1 MKLSGGELI
10 TGLDVGSTKVTVV
23 VGEVKNGM
31 VEVIGTGSSPSGGVK
46 KGVVVNIEKTVE
58 SIKDAIRHAEVNSG
72 VSIKGV
78 YAGISGRHMSNI
90 PSNGIIAVKEKEI
103 NQKEIDRVLD
113 AARAI
118 PTPFDREILH
128 VIPSGYAVNG
138 ENGISDPLGMEGVRL
153 EANVQIIVGAA
164 TSVHNLVKSC
174 QKSGLEVIETVFIPV
189 ATADA
194 ILSRDEK
201 NLGVAIVDIGG
212 GTTDIA
218 IFSGG
223 SVCHVAVLPVG
234 GNNFTNDIAIG
245 LRTLACESEKIKI
258 RYGCSMMSLVHEDEE
273 IEVGYGGERLRRK
286 IPRRYLIEIIQ
297 PRAEELF
304 ELIRDE
310 IESSGYSGLL
320 TSGIVLTGG
329 SVAMEG
335 MDIMAENILN
345 MPVRT
350 GSPVGI
356 RGVSEV
362 GKPEFA
368 AGMGL
373 VLYGAQGILEEERER
388 NDGALNG
395 VISRVKEWA
404 TTAFHM

>member
-1 MKLSGGELI
+1 MKLRGGELI

-58 SIKDAIRHAEVNSG
+58 SIKNAIRHAEVNSG

-189 ATADA
+189 AIADA

-218 IFSGG
+218 IFSSG
-223 SVCHVAVLPVG
+223 SVCHAAVLPVG

-329 SVAMEG
+329 SVVMEG
-335 MDIMAENILN
+335 MDVMAENILN

>member
-1 MKLSGGELI
+1 MKLRGGELI
-10 TGLDVGSTKVTVV
+10 TGLDVGSTTATVV

-31 VEVIGTGSSPSGGVK
+31 VDVIGTGSSPSGGVK

-58 SIKDAIRHAEVNSG
+58 SIKDAVRRAEVNSG

-78 YAGISGRHMSNI
+78 YTGISGRYMRNI
-90 PSNGIIAVKEKEI
+90 PSNGVVAVKEKEI

-118 PTPFDREILH
+118 PIPFDREILH
-128 VIPSGYAVNG
+128 VIPSGYTVNG
-138 ENGISDPLGMEGVRL
+138 ENGISDPRGMEGVRL
-153 EANVQIIVGAA
+153 EASVQIIIGAA
-164 TSVHNLVKSC
+164 TSVHNLIRSC

-194 ILSRDEK
+194 IVSRDEK
-201 NLGVAIVDIGG
+201 DLGVAVVDIGG

-218 IFSGG
+218 IFRGG

-245 LRTLACESEKIKI
+245 LRTLACESEKIKV
-258 RYGCSMMSLVHEDEE
+258 RQGCSMMSLVHEDEE
-273 IEVGYGGERLRRK
+273 IEIGYGGERLRRT
-286 IPRRYLIEIIQ
+286 IPRSYLIEIIQ

-310 IESSGYSGLL
+310 IQSSGYSGLL

-335 MDIMAENILN
+335 MDTMAENILN
-345 MPVRT
+345 LPVRI
-350 GSPVGI
+350 GSPTGMS
-356 RGVSEV
+356 GVKEV

-368 AGMGL
+368 GGMGL
-373 VLYGAQGILEEERER
+373 VLYGAQGILEEERVR
-388 NDGALNG
+388 KDGAVNG
-395 VISRVKEWA
+395 MLSRVKEWA
-404 TTAFHM
+404 TATFHM